1 MPPRRRRI
9 GPRNPRAAQN
19 RPTNSGATPYRTI
32 QEQEFYGA
40 GQQRQNPTVG
50 SRPGYSRADIHA
62 AIDEASQALS
72 PEKREALRRAQWLWD
87 DEQLLT
93 TRPTNTSY
101 PPRPRTLAA
110 GYDDQ
115 SQTLFVRF
123 RGQRTGPEQYA
134 DGVGYE
140 YYNVTPQEWAKFR
153 DNWSPGR
160 YVNAVL
166 NGKPYTPATW

>member
-9 GPRNPRAAQN
+9 GPRNPRAARN
-19 RPTNSGATPYRTI
+19 RGQAGATPFQTI
-32 QEQEFYGA
+32 REQEFYGA
-40 GQQRQNPTVG
+40 GQQPRNPNID
-50 SRPGYSRADIHA
+50 SRPGYSRAQINA
-62 AIDEASQALS
+62 AIDEASSSLS

-87 DEQLLT
+87 DEELLP

-123 RGQRTGPEQYA
+123 RGRRTAPEEYA

-140 YYNVTPQEWAKFR
+140 YYNVTPQEWVKFR

-160 YVNAVL
+160 YINSTL
-166 NGKPYTPATW
+166 DSKPYTPATW